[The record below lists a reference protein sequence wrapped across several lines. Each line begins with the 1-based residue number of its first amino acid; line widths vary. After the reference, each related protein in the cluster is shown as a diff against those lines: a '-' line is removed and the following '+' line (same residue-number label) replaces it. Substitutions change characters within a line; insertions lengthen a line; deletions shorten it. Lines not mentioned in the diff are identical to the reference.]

1 MSSQTTDT
9 PGTTTTTRSR
19 IAPEQLPKLTRS
31 RNTMQTGIPP
41 ATSTT
46 GRIPTRYPH
55 AITAPFS
62 RPFRRG
68 SVAISPHQRR
78 RLELLY
84 TPTAPH
90 TNPPPHSSQSTPK
103 PRNHADY
110 GTSWSPGSPH
120 SGVGRF
126 CGARHTRRV
135 APGRNAPAPA
145 RNLPTEAWG
154 PAARPRCGSRT
165 PSLG

>member
-46 GRIPTRYPH
+46 GRIPTRYSH

-90 TNPPPHSSQSTPK
+90 TNPPPNTQTRSKIPGI
-103 PRNHADY
+103 PRTTRVPSRPEAGIPPSDVFVEPVTQ
-110 GTSWSPGSPH
+110 GDRAGRKCPG
-120 SGVGRF
+120 
-126 CGARHTRRV
+126 AE
-135 APGRNAPAPA
+135 
-145 RNLPTEAWG
+145 RNLPARVRD
-154 PAARPRCGSRT
+154 PPARPVAAPAYPR
-165 PSLG
+165 